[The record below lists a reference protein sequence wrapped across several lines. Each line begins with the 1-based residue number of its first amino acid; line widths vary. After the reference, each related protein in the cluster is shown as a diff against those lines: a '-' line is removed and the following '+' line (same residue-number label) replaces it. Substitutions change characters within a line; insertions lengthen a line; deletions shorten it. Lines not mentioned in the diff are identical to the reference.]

1 MKTTSADGVRNEP
14 GGKMRPYEVSVMR
27 GIRKYIY
34 VLPSGRKL
42 KVVLDDEREVLAE
55 LFVLQPYP
63 GA

>member
-1 MKTTSADGVRNEP
+1 MKTASAGV
-14 GGKMRPYEVSVMR
+14 GKEQAERERPYEVSIMR
-27 GIRKYIY
+27 GIRKHIY

-42 KVVLDDEREVLAE
+42 KVVVDDERELSAE

>member
-1 MKTTSADGVRNEP
+1 MKTTSAGVRNEL
-14 GGKMRPYEVSVMR
+14 GGKERPYEVSVMR

-42 KVVLDDEREVLAE
+42 KVVVDDERELSAE

>member
-1 MKTTSADGVRNEP
+1 
-14 GGKMRPYEVSVMR
+14 MR

-42 KVVLDDEREVLAE
+42 KVVVDDERELSTE